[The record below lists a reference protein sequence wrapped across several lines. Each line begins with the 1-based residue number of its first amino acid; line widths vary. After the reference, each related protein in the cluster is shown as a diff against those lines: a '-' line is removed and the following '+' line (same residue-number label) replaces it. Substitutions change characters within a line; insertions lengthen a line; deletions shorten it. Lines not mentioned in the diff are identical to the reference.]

1 VVKTRCLGGVKL
13 SVTYDIDTIE
23 DVQFSVPARL
33 FIRRVLQL
41 LGTIVIL
48 GFLWSFALPLIGLL
62 IVTSRF
68 FSG

>member
-1 VVKTRCLGGVKL
+1 M
-13 SVTYDIDTIE
+13 SVTYDIDTIDE
-23 DVQFSVPARL
+23 VQFSGQARL
-33 FIRRVLQL
+33 FVRRTLQL

-68 FSG
+68 FAG